1 MDIGSPHAV
10 PPSLR
15 EAIAADLRPV
25 RPLPSP
31 WRRALWLVPIALILL
46 VISEAFFGLREDSPD
61 LGLSLTWGASILQ
74 MLVGLAVMGFALRE
88 AVPGTLLT
96 RRTAGLVLATGIVLI
111 LAITW
116 TTWVTSPTFVPPRF
130 NRVVWVICVFGTFA
144 AALPPLTVAGWLV
157 RRAYP
162 LRPALAGAL
171 YGLGAGL
178 LSDAGWRLFCHFS
191 DPSHVLSA
199 HTLAVLMSVGA
210 GSALAILVDR
220 TRR

>member
-1 MDIGSPHAV
+1 MSNEVLV
-10 PPSLR
+10 PPALR
-15 EAIAADLRPV
+15 RAIEADLRPV
-25 RPLPSP
+25 QPLASP
-31 WRRALWLVPIALILL
+31 WRRALWLAPVALVLL
-46 VISEAFFGLREDSPD
+46 VISETIFGLREDSPD

-74 MLVGLAVMGFALRE
+74 MLIGLAVMGFALRE

-96 RRTAGLVLATGIVLI
+96 RRTAGLVLATGIALI

-116 TTWVTSPTFVPPRF
+116 ATWASSQTFVPPRI
-130 NRVVWVICVFGTFA
+130 NRVVWLICVFGTFA
-144 AALPPLTVAGWLV
+144 SALPALFAAAWLV

-191 DPSHVLSA
+191 DPGHVFAA
-199 HTLAVLMSVGA
+199 HTLAVLMVTAAGA
-210 GSALAILVDR
+210 GLAKMLN
-220 TRR
+220 RRS

>member
-1 MDIGSPHAV
+1 LAG
-10 PPSLR
+10 
-15 EAIAADLRPV
+15 
-25 RPLPSP
+25 P
-31 WRRALWLVPIALILL
+31 WRRVLVLVPIAVVLL
-46 VISEAFFGLREDSPD
+46 LISEAIFGLRVDSPD

-88 AVPGTLLT
+88 AVPGSLLT
-96 RRTAGLVLATGIVLI
+96 RRTAGLVLATGVVLV

-116 TTWVTSPTFVPPRF
+116 TTWATSQTFVPPRI
-130 NRVVWVICVFGTFA
+130 NRVVWLICVLGTFA
-144 AALPPLTVAGWLV
+144 CALPALFVAAWLV

-191 DPSHVLSA
+191 DPSHVFAA
-199 HTLAVLMSVGA
+199 HTLAVLMTVGA
-210 GSALAILVDR
+210 GSAIAVAL
-220 TRR
+220 RRGR